1 MDLYDEYHDDEY
13 DDDEYH
19 DEYDDEYHDDRK
31 ITKTNIIYN
40 DKFKNFI
47 KKMKRNFSE
56 DALKSLDLRYKM
68 ELQDRIRKYV
78 VNNQYDFDMNNNK
91 KMFLGSHS
99 SHEDFFCIFIALLI
113 RDEKLD
119 DFKNLNEIIEYIKK
133 HEAFGMSGYA
143 SSDVEN
149 TGSSQ
154 LRFCCACD
162 HNCSPQ
168 NLYVINNP
176 DTFYAIIVGSA
187 CIKKYKIIEPIIREN
202 VIKTLE
208 NDENYKKFKNMK
220 KNEKKMIIEGKLE
233 KKLKENIM
241 SFKMNYKNIG
251 ANFGD
256 NLVKSKTD
264 LINDSYQIDDVIKYI
279 QDTINEECK
288 LCEKN
293 NNKKYIFKNNID
305 DEFIAVCKTC
315 CSDLGYNNK
324 KKCKDCRKYHRNR
337 KDNYCNDCR
346 LKSICT
352 TCNDR
357 KICKLYDNFNRC
369 DECSV
374 LKYCKEC
381 KEQVIDDKYTHCK
394 KCYNLYK
401 KCKCGKSI
409 TNKKYDKCY
418 NCHING

>member
-1 MDLYDEYHDDEY
+1 MDLYHHDDML
-13 DDDEYH
+13 
-19 DEYDDEYHDDRK
+19 
-31 ITKTNIIYN
+31 ITKTNVIYN
-40 DKFKNFI
+40 DNFKNFI

-56 DALKSLDLRYKM
+56 DDLKTQNLEDKM
-68 ELQDRIRKYV
+68 DLQDRIRKYIV
-78 VNNQYDFDMNNNK
+78 KNQKEIDMKNNK

-119 DFKNLNEIIEYIKK
+119 DFKNLNEILEYNKK

-143 SSDVEN
+143 CSDAEN

-154 LRFCCACD
+154 LRFCCACAHD
-162 HNCSPQ
+162 CSPQ

-176 DTFYAIIVGSA
+176 DTFYAIIVGSE
-187 CIKKYKIIEPIIREN
+187 CIKKYKIIEPRIIET
-202 VIKTLE
+202 VIKTLK
-208 NDENYKKFKNMK
+208 NDKNYKKFKNIK
-220 KNEKKMIIEGKLE
+220 KNEKKMLIEGKLE
-233 KKLKENIM
+233 KKLNENIM
-241 SFKMNYKNIG
+241 SFKINYKNIG

-256 NLVKSKTD
+256 NLVKFKAD
-264 LINDSYQIDDVIKYI
+264 LINDSYQIDYVIEYI
-279 QDTINEECK
+279 QDTIQEKCR

-293 NNKKYIFKNNID
+293 NKKKYIFKNNID
-305 DEFIAVCKTC
+305 NEFVALCKTC

-369 DECSV
+369 DDCSL

-381 KEQVIDDKYTHCK
+381 KKDVVTGKNTHCK
-394 KCYNLYK
+394 KCYNLCK
-401 KCKCGKSI
+401 KCECGRRI
-409 TNKKYDKCY
+409 TDNKYNTCY

>member
-1 MDLYDEYHDDEY
+1 MEPFDEY
-13 DDDEYH
+13 DDDS
-19 DEYDDEYHDDRK
+19 
-31 ITKTNIIYN
+31 IVTKTNIIYN

-47 KKMKRNFSE
+47 KKIKRNFPE
-56 DALKSLDLRYKM
+56 DAFKSQNLEEKM
-68 ELQDRIRKYV
+68 DLQDRIRKYIV
-78 VNNQYDFDMNNNK
+78 KNQYENENEIDMKNNK
-91 KMFLGSHS
+91 KMFLGCHS

-119 DFKNLNEIIEYIKK
+119 DFKNLNEILEYIKK
-133 HEAFGMSGYA
+133 QEAFGMSGYA
-143 SSDVEN
+143 CSDVEN

-176 DTFYAIIVGSA
+176 DTFYAIIVGSK
-187 CIKKYKIIEPIIREN
+187 CIKKYKIIEPRIMET

-208 NDENYKKFKNMK
+208 NDKNYKKFK
-220 KNEKKMIIEGKLE
+220 KMLIEGKLE
-233 KKLKENIM
+233 EKINENIM
-241 SFKMNYKNIG
+241 SFKINYKNIG

-256 NLVKSKTD
+256 NLVKFKAD
-264 LINDSYQIDDVIKYI
+264 LINDSYQIDYVIEYI
-279 QDTINEECK
+279 QDTIQEKCI

-293 NNKKYIFKNNID
+293 NKKKYIFKNNID
-305 DEFIAVCKTC
+305 NEFVALCKTC
-315 CSDLGYNNK
+315 CSNLGYNNK

-337 KDNYCNDCR
+337 KDNYCNFCR

-369 DECSV
+369 DDCSL

-381 KEQVIDDKYTHCK
+381 KKDVVTGEYTHCK
-394 KCYNLYK
+394 KCYNLCK
-401 KCKCGKSI
+401 KCECGRRI
-409 TNKKYDKCY
+409 TDNKYNTCY
-418 NCHING
+418 NCYING